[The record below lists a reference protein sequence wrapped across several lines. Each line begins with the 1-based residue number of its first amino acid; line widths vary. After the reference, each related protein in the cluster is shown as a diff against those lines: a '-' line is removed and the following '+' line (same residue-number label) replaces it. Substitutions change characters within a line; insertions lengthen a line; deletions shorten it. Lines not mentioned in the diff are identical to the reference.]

1 MANLFYDFNCTACC
15 CCCCCFLLVVVFF
28 LFLLI
33 VALVFYAFD
42 LTPTRASVFLAIDLR
57 RKMSKVINFYA
68 RFIYESEKEKYK
80 NNKKK

>member
-1 MANLFYDFNCTACC
+1 MILTVQPA
-15 CCCCCFLLVVVFF
+15 VV
-28 LFLLI
+28 FLLI

-80 NNKKK
+80 NNKKKNINGNKT